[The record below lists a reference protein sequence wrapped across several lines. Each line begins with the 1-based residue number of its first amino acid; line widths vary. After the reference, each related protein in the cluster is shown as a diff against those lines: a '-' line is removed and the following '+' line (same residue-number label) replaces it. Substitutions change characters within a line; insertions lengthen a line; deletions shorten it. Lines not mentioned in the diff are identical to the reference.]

1 MPKRPEILDQ
11 QALEAALRSVGCP
24 DSCVAPAVSNYRLFV
39 PLVLAALG
47 RERIYDLVCEARADL
62 GLGEQSAAWRASIKY
77 IVAWAEA
84 EIDSYKQRRDPA
96 SLPELAEDSAGQLKL
111 L

>member
-1 MPKRPEILDQ
+1 MPKRPEILNQ
-11 QALEAALRSVGCP
+11 QALEEALRRVGCP
-24 DSCVAPAVSNYRLFV
+24 ESCIAPTVSNYRLFV

-47 RERIYDLVCEARADL
+47 RERVYDIVCEARPDL
-62 GLGEQSAAWRASIKY
+62 GLGQQSAAWRASIKH

-84 EIDSYKQRRDPA
+84 EIDSYKQRRDVESVAGP
-96 SLPELAEDSAGQLKL
+96 AEDCAGQLKL

>member
-11 QALEAALRSVGCP
+11 QALEEALRRVGCP
-24 DSCVAPAVSNYRLFV
+24 DSCIAPTVSNYRLFV
-39 PLVLAALG
+39 PLVLASLG
-47 RERIYDLVCEARADL
+47 RERVYDIVCEARADL
-62 GLGEQSAAWRASIKY
+62 GLGQQSAAWRASIKH

-84 EIDSYKQRRDPA
+84 EIDSYKQRRD
-96 SLPELAEDSAGQLKL
+96 LGNLAEPADDCAGQLKL